1 MIGIISA
8 FGAAISWTYAC
19 FIWRSQTEKYK
30 SIDINLVKNIIA
42 FLIFLPTFINYSI
55 LIDSKSIF
63 TLLLSGVIGIGLGDT
78 FYIKS
83 LQIIGTRRTLSIE
96 TVSPL
101 LAALSGEIFI
111 NENLA
116 LRSYI
121 GIVIISISLFILL
134 RQRTNLLVNN
144 STTINEQNNLSI
156 YIFPFLSVLCAVL
169 GGLLSR
175 IVFLESNLNLSP
187 FQTTEIRLL
196 GAIIFLITIKKFRI
210 NFFFKKLDKN
220 DQKRFLLSI
229 FFGTNLGILLQ
240 QIVFKTLPLGIGWS
254 LLSTSPIISLFFASK
269 EEGTIT
275 RVIIFFTT
283 LLFLGLCLIIL

>member
-42 FLIFLPTFINYSI
+42 FLIFLPTFINYSV

-175 IVFLESNLNLSP
+175 IVFLESNLSP

-240 QIVFKTLPLGIGWS
+240 QIVFKTLPLGVGWS

-275 RVIIFFTT
+275 KVIIFFTT

>member
-42 FLIFLPTFINYSI
+42 FLIFLPAFINFSV
-55 LIDSKSIF
+55 LIDSKSIL

-83 LQIIGTRRTLSIE
+83 LQIIGTRKTLSIE
-96 TVSPL
+96 TLSPL

-116 LRSYI
+116 LRSYV

-134 RQRTNLLVNN
+134 RQRTNLVVN
-144 STTINEQNNLSI
+144 SLSTINEQNNLSI
-156 YIFPFLSVLCAVL
+156 YVFPFLSVLCAVS

-175 IVFLESNLNLSP
+175 IVFLESNLSP

-196 GAIIFLITIKKFRI
+196 GAIIFLITIKRFKI
-210 NFFFKKLDKN
+210 NFFLKKLDDN
-220 DQKRFLLSI
+220 DQKKFLLSI
-229 FFGTNLGILLQ
+229 FCGTNLGILLQ
-240 QIVFKTLPLGIGWS
+240 QIVFKTLPLGIGWT
-254 LLSTSPIISLFFASK
+254 LLSISPVISLFFSSK
-269 EEGTIT
+269 EEGMIT
-275 RVIIFFTT
+275 KGIILFTS

>member
-42 FLIFLPTFINYSI
+42 FLIFLPAFINFSV
-55 LIDSKSIF
+55 LNDSKSIL

-83 LQIIGTRRTLSIE
+83 LQIIGTRKTLSIE
-96 TVSPL
+96 TLSPL

-111 NENLA
+111 NENLS
-116 LRSYI
+116 LRSYV
-121 GIVIISISLFILL
+121 GIVTISISLFILL
-134 RQRTNLLVNN
+134 RQRTNLVVN
-144 STTINEQNNLSI
+144 SLSTINEQNNLSI
-156 YIFPFLSVLCAVL
+156 YVFPFLSVLCAVS

-175 IVFLESNLNLSP
+175 IVFLESNLSP

-196 GAIIFLITIKKFRI
+196 GAIIFLITIKRFKI
-210 NFFFKKLDKN
+210 NFFLKKLDDN
-220 DQKRFLLSI
+220 DQKKFLLSI
-229 FFGTNLGILLQ
+229 FCGTNLGILLQ
-240 QIVFKTLPLGIGWS
+240 QIVFKTLPLGIGWT
-254 LLSTSPIISLFFASK
+254 LLSISPVISLFFSSK
-269 EEGTIT
+269 EEGMIT
-275 RVIIFFTT
+275 KGIILFTS

>member
-42 FLIFLPTFINYSI
+42 FLIFLPALINI
-55 LIDSKSIF
+55 HIF
-63 TLLLSGVIGIGLGDT
+63 TDLKSLLILLLSGVIGIGLGDT

-83 LQIIGTRRTLSIE
+83 LQVLGTRRTLSIE
-96 TVSPL
+96 TFSPL
-101 LAALSGEIFI
+101 LAALSGQIFI

-116 LRSYI
+116 IRSYI
-121 GIVIISISLFILL
+121 GIVIVSISLLILL

-144 STTINEQNNLSI
+144 RNNITEENNFKI
-156 YIFPFLSVLCAVL
+156 YIFPLLSVLCAVL
-169 GGLLSR
+169 GGFLSR
-175 IVFLESNLNLSP
+175 IVFLERDLSP

-196 GAIIFLITIKKFRI
+196 GAIIFLITIKNFRV
-210 NFFFKKLDKN
+210 NFFLKRLDN
-220 DQKRFLLSI
+220 NAQKRFLLSI
-229 FFGTNLGILLQ
+229 FLGTNLGILLQ
-240 QIVFKTLPLGIGWS
+240 QIVFKTLPLGIGWT
-254 LLSTSPIISLFFASK
+254 LLSTSPVISLFFATK
-269 EEGTIT
+269 EEGKIT
-275 RVIIFFTT
+275 KGIIFFTS

>member
-30 SIDINLVKNIIA
+30 SIDINLVKNVIA
-42 FLIFLPTFINYSI
+42 FLIFLPAFINIHI
-55 LIDSKSIF
+55 LTDLKSLLI
-63 TLLLSGVIGIGLGDT
+63 LLLSGVIGIGLGDT

-83 LQIIGTRRTLSIE
+83 LQVIGTRRTLSIE
-96 TVSPL
+96 TLSPL

-144 STTINEQNNLSI
+144 LTNITKENNLKI
-156 YIFPFLSVLCAVL
+156 FIFPILSVLCAVL

-175 IVFLESNLNLSP
+175 IVFLERDLSP

-196 GAIIFLITIKKFRI
+196 GAIIFLITIKNFRV
-210 NFFFKKLDKN
+210 NFFLKRLDN
-220 DQKRFLLSI
+220 NAQKRFLLSI
-229 FFGTNLGILLQ
+229 FLGTNLGILLQ
-240 QIVFKTLPLGIGWS
+240 QIVFKTLPLGIGWT
-254 LLSTSPIISLFFASK
+254 LLSTSPVISLFFATK
-269 EEGTIT
+269 EEGQIT
-275 RVIIFFTT
+275 KGIIFFTT

>member
-42 FLIFLPTFINYSI
+42 FLIFLPVLINFSV
-55 LIDSKSIF
+55 LIDSKSML
-63 TLLLSGVIGIGLGDT
+63 TLLMSGVIGIGLGDT

-83 LQIIGTRRTLSIE
+83 LQIIGTRKTLSIE
-96 TVSPL
+96 TLSPL

-116 LRSYI
+116 LRSYV

-134 RQRTNLLVNN
+134 RQRTNLVVN
-144 STTINEQNNLSI
+144 SLSTINEQNNLSI
-156 YIFPFLSVLCAVL
+156 YVFPFLSVLCAVS

-175 IVFLESNLNLSP
+175 IVFLESNLSP

-196 GAIIFLITIKKFRI
+196 GAIIFLITIKKFKI
-210 NFFFKKLDKN
+210 NFFLKKLDDN

-229 FFGTNLGILLQ
+229 FLGTNLGILLQ
-240 QIVFKTLPLGIGWS
+240 QIVFKTLPLGVGWT
-254 LLSTSPIISLFFASK
+254 LLSTSPVISLFFSRK
-269 EEGTIT
+269 EEGMIT
-275 RVIIFFTT
+275 KGIIFFTS
-283 LLFLGLCLIIL
+283 LLFLGLCLIIS

>member
-42 FLIFLPTFINYSI
+42 FLIFLPAFINFSF
-55 LIDSKSIF
+55 LVDSKYIL

-83 LQIIGTRRTLSIE
+83 LQIIGTRKTLSIE
-96 TVSPL
+96 TLSPL

-116 LRSYI
+116 LRSYA

-134 RQRTNLLVNN
+134 RQRTNLIVN
-144 STTINEQNNLSI
+144 SLSTINEPNNLSI
-156 YIFPFLSVLCAVL
+156 YVFPFLSVLCAVS

-175 IVFLESNLNLSP
+175 IVFLESNLSP

-196 GAIIFLITIKKFRI
+196 GAIIFLITIKRFKI
-210 NFFFKKLDKN
+210 NFFLKKLDDN
-220 DQKRFLLSI
+220 DQKKFLLSI
-229 FFGTNLGILLQ
+229 FCGTNLGILLQ
-240 QIVFKTLPLGIGWS
+240 QIVFKTLPLGIGWT
-254 LLSTSPIISLFFASK
+254 LLSISPVISLFFSSK
-269 EEGTIT
+269 EEGMIT
-275 RVIIFFTT
+275 KGIILFTS

>member
-19 FIWRSQTEKYK
+19 FIWRSHTVKYQ

-42 FLIFLPTFINYSI
+42 FLIFLPAFINISFSDYLKSI
-55 LIDSKSIF
+55 L

-83 LQIIGTRRTLSIE
+83 LQVIGTRRTLSIE
-96 TVSPL
+96 SLSPI

-116 LRSYI
+116 LKSYV
-121 GIVIISISLFILL
+121 GIIIVSTSLFILL
-134 RQRTNLLVNN
+134 RQRSNLIVHNL
-144 STTINEQNNLSI
+144 STIKEQNNYKI
-156 YIFPFLSVLCAVL
+156 YIFPLLSVLCAVL

-175 IVFLESNLNLSP
+175 MVFLESDLSP

-196 GAIIFLITIKKFRI
+196 GAIIFLIIIKKFRV
-210 NFFFKKLDKN
+210 NFFFKKLDNK
-220 DQKRFLLSI
+220 DKKDFLLSI
-229 FFGTNLGILLQ
+229 FLGTNLGILLQ
-240 QIVFKTLPLGIGWS
+240 QIVFKTLPLGIGWT
-254 LLSTSPIISLFFASK
+254 LLSTSPVISLFFATK
-269 EEGTIT
+269 EEEKIT
-275 RVIIFFTT
+275 KGIILFTT
-283 LLFLGLCLIIL
+283 LLFSGLCLIIL

>member
-42 FLIFLPTFINYSI
+42 FLIFLPAFINFSF
-55 LIDSKSIF
+55 LVDSKYIL

-83 LQIIGTRRTLSIE
+83 LQIIGTRKTLSIE
-96 TVSPL
+96 TLSPL

-116 LRSYI
+116 LRSYV

-134 RQRTNLLVNN
+134 RQRTNLVVN
-144 STTINEQNNLSI
+144 SLSTINEQNNLSI
-156 YIFPFLSVLCAVL
+156 YVFPFLSVLCAVS

-175 IVFLESNLNLSP
+175 IVFLESNLSP

-196 GAIIFLITIKKFRI
+196 GAIIFLITIKRFKI
-210 NFFFKKLDKN
+210 NFFLKKLDDN
-220 DQKRFLLSI
+220 DQKKFLLSI
-229 FFGTNLGILLQ
+229 FCGTNLGILLQ
-240 QIVFKTLPLGIGWS
+240 QIVFKTLPLGIGWT
-254 LLSTSPIISLFFASK
+254 LLSISPVISLFFSSK
-269 EEGTIT
+269 EEGMIT
-275 RVIIFFTT
+275 KGIIFFTS
-283 LLFLGLCLIIL
+283 LLFLGLCLIIS

>member
-42 FLIFLPTFINYSI
+42 FLIFLPAFINFSF
-55 LIDSKSIF
+55 LVDSKYIL

-83 LQIIGTRRTLSIE
+83 LQIIGTRKTLSIE
-96 TVSPL
+96 TLSPL

-116 LRSYI
+116 LRSYV

-134 RQRTNLLVNN
+134 RQRTNLVVN
-144 STTINEQNNLSI
+144 SLSTINEQNNLSI
-156 YIFPFLSVLCAVL
+156 YVFPFLSVLCAVS

-175 IVFLESNLNLSP
+175 IVFLESNLSP

-196 GAIIFLITIKKFRI
+196 GAIVFLITIKKFRI
-210 NFFFKKLDKN
+210 NFFLNKLDDN

-240 QIVFKTLPLGIGWS
+240 QIVFKTLPLGVGWT
-254 LLSTSPIISLFFASK
+254 LLSTSPVISLFFSSK
-269 EEGTIT
+269 EEGMIT
-275 RVIIFFTT
+275 KGIILFTS

>member
-1 MIGIISA
+1 MIGIFSA

-42 FLIFLPTFINYSI
+42 FLIFLPAFINFSF
-55 LIDSKSIF
+55 LVDSKYIL
-63 TLLLSGVIGIGLGDT
+63 TLLLSGVIGIGLGDN

-83 LQIIGTRRTLSIE
+83 LQIIGTRKTLSIE
-96 TVSPL
+96 TLSPL

-116 LRSYI
+116 LRSYV

-134 RQRTNLLVNN
+134 RQRTNLVVN
-144 STTINEQNNLSI
+144 SLSTINEQNNLSI
-156 YIFPFLSVLCAVL
+156 YVFPFLSVSCAVS

-175 IVFLESNLNLSP
+175 IVFLESNLSP

-196 GAIIFLITIKKFRI
+196 GAIIFLITIKRFRI
-210 NFFFKKLDKN
+210 NFFLKKLDDN
-220 DQKRFLLSI
+220 DQKKFLLSI
-229 FFGTNLGILLQ
+229 FCGTNLGILLQ
-240 QIVFKTLPLGIGWS
+240 QIVFKTLPLGIGWT
-254 LLSTSPIISLFFASK
+254 LLSTSPVISLFFSSK
-269 EEGTIT
+269 EEGMIT
-275 RVIIFFTT
+275 KGIIFFTS

>member
-8 FGAAISWTYAC
+8 FGATISWTYAC
-19 FIWRSQTEKYK
+19 FVWRTQTEKYQ

-42 FLIFLPTFINYSI
+42 FLIFLPAFFNISVVND
-55 LIDSKSIF
+55 LKSLL

-83 LQIIGTRRTLSIE
+83 LQVIGTRRTLTIE
-96 TVSPL
+96 TLSPL

-111 NENLA
+111 NEDLA
-116 LRSYI
+116 FRSYL
-121 GIVIISISLFILL
+121 GIVTISVSLFFLL

-144 STTINEQNNLSI
+144 LTIITKQNNFKI

-169 GGLLSR
+169 GGLFSR
-175 IVFLESNLNLSP
+175 MVFLERDISP

-196 GAIIFLITIKKFRI
+196 GAIIFLIIIKKFRV
-210 NFFFKKLDKN
+210 NLFLKNLDDTNKKN
-220 DQKRFLLSI
+220 FLLSI

-240 QIVFKTLPLGIGWS
+240 QIVFKTLPLGIGWT
-254 LLSTSPIISLFFASK
+254 LLSTSPVISLFFANK
-269 EEGTIT
+269 EEGQIT
-275 RVIIFFTT
+275 KNIIFFTAF
-283 LLFLGLCLIIL
+283 LFLGLCLIIL

>member
-42 FLIFLPTFINYSI
+42 FLIFLPAFINFSF
-55 LIDSKSIF
+55 LVDSKYIL

-83 LQIIGTRRTLSIE
+83 LQIIGTRKTLSIE
-96 TVSPL
+96 TLSPL

-116 LRSYI
+116 LRSYV

-134 RQRTNLLVNN
+134 RQRTNLVVN
-144 STTINEQNNLSI
+144 SLSTINEQNNLSI
-156 YIFPFLSVLCAVL
+156 YVFPFLSVLCAVS

-175 IVFLESNLNLSP
+175 IVFLESNLSP

-196 GAIIFLITIKKFRI
+196 GAIIFLITIKRFKI
-210 NFFFKKLDKN
+210 NFFLKKLDDN
-220 DQKRFLLSI
+220 DQKKFLLSI
-229 FFGTNLGILLQ
+229 FCGTNLGILLQ
-240 QIVFKTLPLGIGWS
+240 QIVFKTLPLGIGWT
-254 LLSTSPIISLFFASK
+254 LLSISPVISLFFSSK
-269 EEGTIT
+269 EEGMIT
-275 RVIIFFTT
+275 KGIILFTS
-283 LLFLGLCLIIL
+283 LLFLGLCLIIS

>member
-42 FLIFLPTFINYSI
+42 FLIFLPTFINYSV

-63 TLLLSGVIGIGLGDT
+63 TLLLSGVIGVGLGDT

-144 STTINEQNNLSI
+144 PTTINEQNNLSI

-175 IVFLESNLNLSP
+175 IVFLESNLSP

-275 RVIIFFTT
+275 KVIIFFTT